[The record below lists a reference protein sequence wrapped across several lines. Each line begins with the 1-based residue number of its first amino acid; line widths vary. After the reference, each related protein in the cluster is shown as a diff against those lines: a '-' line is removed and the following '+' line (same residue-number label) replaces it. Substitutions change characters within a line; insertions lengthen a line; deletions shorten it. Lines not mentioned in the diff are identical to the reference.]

1 MYEIEKVE
9 QFQMYGIIFSYMSIV
24 ISFSTDIANTG
35 LSHAPHIPLTW
46 FLLENSSGYLTWKL
60 LMTKHVKTS
69 LCFTLHNS

>member
-35 LSHAPHIPLTW
+35 YKSCTAHTINLVFARKQFGI
-46 FLLENSSGYLTWKL
+46 FNMEIVND
-60 LMTKHVKTS
+60 
-69 LCFTLHNS
+69 